1 MKIKNW
7 LYFLYGCISGLVLA
21 STIFFVTHYVGD
33 LHGLAGVYS
42 TVDVSQR
49 QKLWTAKNTLERSSK
64 WPSPINND
72 QLQDQSRH
80 LFLIIVISSQNQ
92 AANIFNATLH
102 SWGQLTSNWK
112 IGLGGISSNHSWSK
126 DGYQFMN
133 NVLMANECD
142 DFSSNRSISSVNLF
156 CLLHSIYETSSS
168 GYDWFVITPSTTYLA
183 VNKLMNLLQK
193 LDPQIPYYIGK
204 LSTTCISSR
213 QNYIIQNCNLYC
225 TMEHVIILSQAALE
239 ELVPQLSTCLHEG
252 NLMDRRT
259 SLGGRGDS
267 TLGWCLKKTLLLTCS
282 DSPIGSQVGFVE
294 NPPRM

>member
-1 MKIKNW
+1 M
-7 LYFLYGCISGLVLA
+7 
-21 STIFFVTHYVGD
+21 
-33 LHGLAGVYS
+33 
-42 TVDVSQR
+42 
-49 QKLWTAKNTLERSSK
+49 
-64 WPSPINND
+64 
-72 QLQDQSRH
+72 
-80 LFLIIVISSQNQ
+80 ISSQNQ

-133 NVLMANECD
+133 HMLMTNECD
-142 DFSSNRSISSVNLF
+142 DFSSNRSISPVNLF

-204 LSTTCISSR
+204 LSTTCNSSR
-213 QNYIIQNCNLYC
+213 KNYIIQNCNLYC

-252 NLMDRRT
+252 NLVDRRT

-282 DSPIGSQVGFVE
+282 SSPMGSQVGSVE
-294 NPPRM
+294 NPPRMYFSNSVLQM